1 MKQQG
6 YIKEL
11 WVCLCLLIALVP
23 IAQGQETNNTPLD
36 ISIKTILTDFQNE
49 AISLGIDYARSLDSL
64 FQVKDILLAQ
74 DKSLFQLTPGIS
86 VQTGTEDAF
95 SSIQLKLSGIFMTF
109 STTYVSNQVT
119 PDLNKGF
126 QTFPISLGV
135 ETSNKFNTLNTI
147 VEAGWVPWFK
157 KNPNGNTLNPFRT
170 IQLGLFVQSGY
181 KFDFV
186 KDTLA
191 ITCPM
196 DALNICNGAADE
208 SKEAPSS
215 FLLRSKASLK
225 IDTQNLVS
233 LGNVGLGLS
242 GVAHGWYDIK
252 NNAWYYRAEAA
263 IRLYFNRKNDKYFDI
278 AYQKGSGAPN
288 FNRGNQFGMGLTVA
302 F

>member
-1 MKQQG
+1 MKQKG
-6 YIKEL
+6 YIKV
-11 WVCLCLLIALVP
+11 WWLCLWMLTALA
-23 IAQGQETNNTPLD
+23 INAQEQDEEDTPLNL
-36 ISIKTILTDFQNE
+36 SIKTILTDFQNE

-64 FQVKDILLAQ
+64 FQIQDILLAQ

-109 STTYVSNQVT
+109 KTTYVGNQIT

-126 QTFPISLGV
+126 QTFPISLGI
-135 ETSNKFNTLNTI
+135 ETSNRFNTLNTLAE
-147 VEAGWVPWFK
+147 VGWVPWFK
-157 KNPNGNTLNPFRT
+157 KKPDGNVLNPFRT
-170 IQLGLFVQSGY
+170 IRVGLFVQSGY
-181 KFDFV
+181 KFDLV
-186 KDTLA
+186 KDSLA

-196 DALNICNGAADE
+196 DSLNRCNGSADE
-208 SKEAPSS
+208 SMEAPNSV
-215 FLLRSKASLK
+215 LLRGKGSLK
-225 IDTQNLVS
+225 IDTQNLVTI
-233 LGNVGLGLS
+233 GNIGLGLS

-263 IRLYFNRKNDKYFDI
+263 LRMYFNRKNDKYFDI

-288 FNRGNQFGMGLTVA
+288 FNSGSQFGMGLTMA